1 MIQALEK
8 LQPVPKV
15 IVSSRARQVLCRR
28 GESFVLLCGVK
39 AGLQVRGAGVWFSHL
54 IAACIPG
61 RGQGQEPGCL
71 EVMGMCD
78 CVCVYTHSGVVLD
91 CVMSLGFNPTWLG
104 SHHFL

>member
-39 AGLQVRGAGVWFSHL
+39 AGLQVRGARVWFSHL

-78 CVCVYTHSGVVLD
+78 CVCLYTQWCGVGLCDESGI
-91 CVMSLGFNPTWLG
+91 
-104 SHHFL
+104 